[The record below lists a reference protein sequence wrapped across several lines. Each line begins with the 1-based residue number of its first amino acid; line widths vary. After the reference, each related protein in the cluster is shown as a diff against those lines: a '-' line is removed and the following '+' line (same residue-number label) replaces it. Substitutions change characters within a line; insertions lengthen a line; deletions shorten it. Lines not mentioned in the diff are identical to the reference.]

1 MSVYTIHVYVI
12 LKNKH
17 NSRLE
22 APRERHQQRSA
33 ERETSAEKRR
43 ERDISRDVCVRGIL
57 NVCVRGSTCM
67 RQVGGD
73 HAPGEVGS
81 IHQFSVGYTLHAFVE
96 RITLSHR
103 AYMQVHNQERQLI
116 PSVRSKN
123 VMQLERAPNRGSFI
137 VGSTQKIP
145 DLVCRAHHT
154 VASGLHAVPQPRTPA
169 YSLCEIQK
177 CHVRSKNVMQLE
189 RQTETPALEQ
199 HALAV
204 SQSIK

>member
-1 MSVYTIHVYVI
+1 MCVYTTHVYVILKNKHNRRLTRMCVYTTHVYVI

-81 IHQFSVGYTLHAFVE
+81 IHQFSVGYTLHAVVE

-103 AYMQVHNQERQLI
+103 AYMQFTTKNARLS

-123 VMQLERAPNRGSFI
+123 VMQLERAPNRGSFKNAFLS
-137 VGSTQKIP
+137 GWGPGPHWPLS
-145 DLVCRAHHT
+145 VC
-154 VASGLHAVPQPRTPA
+154 
-169 YSLCEIQK
+169 
-177 CHVRSKNVMQLE
+177 
-189 RQTETPALEQ
+189 
-199 HALAV
+199 
-204 SQSIK
+204 